1 MDFTIL
7 ERLYTSQYSCLFSY
21 SYYLRMVINGLKL
34 ISHNANT
41 AKDYVD
47 QKALAF
53 AKEYNFELFT
63 SNESALLNNSC
74 IY

>member
-1 MDFTIL
+1 
-7 ERLYTSQYSCLFSY
+7 
-21 SYYLRMVINGLKL
+21 MVIKGLKL